1 MGQRDQEGVMA
12 AGLTAWNWSLKPG
25 SRSSGLDL
33 SLRQE
38 RRLIAQAQK
47 GSRKCRDEI
56 VMRHLG
62 FVAFRVRRKI
72 YPSLLRRYGEDIYS
86 AAIPILFQKLKTYN
100 LHYHDDEGKRRPVRF
115 ASYIWKRI
123 DGFVIDSIR
132 NEVRAAGMGGM
143 DLEDLADTRSATDEA

>member
-1 MGQRDQEGVMA
+1 MWSWTSADFW
-12 AGLTAWNWSLKPG
+12 TARAYPA
-25 SRSSGLDL
+25 L

-38 RRLIAQAQK
+38 RRLIARAQK

-56 VMRHLG
+56 VLRHLG

-86 AAIPILFQKLKTYN
+86 AAIPILFDKVKTYD
-100 LHYHDDEGKRRPVRF
+100 LRYRDIERRRKPVRF
-115 ASYIWKRI
+115 VSYIWKRI

-132 NEVRAAGMGGM
+132 NEVRAAGSGGM
-143 DLEDLADTRSATDEA
+143 ELENMADTES